1 MNSFSKSMHISKWEI
16 YFLDSSEI
24 SELNYKKEETKIN
37 PKYLTKKKV
46 GMFALYISKL
56 FLSLFFPGFA
66 IL

>member
-24 SELNYKKEETKIN
+24 SELNQKKVGTIIN
-37 PKYLTKKKV
+37 PNYLTKKIYK
-46 GMFALYISKL
+46 YI
-56 FLSLFFPGFA
+56 FNFFPGFA